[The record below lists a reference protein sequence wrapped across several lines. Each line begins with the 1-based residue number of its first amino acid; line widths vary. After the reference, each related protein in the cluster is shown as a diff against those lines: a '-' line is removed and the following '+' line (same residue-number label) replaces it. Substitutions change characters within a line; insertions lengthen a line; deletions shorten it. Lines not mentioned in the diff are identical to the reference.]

1 MDRWI
6 EFVRAQSHPVLL
18 FAGVAAVLLLATLI
32 SEWLRWRTRERP
44 SAVIANLVAR
54 IRAWW
59 VMVLLVGVAF
69 ALGRVGMIVQ
79 FALVSLFALRE
90 FITLAPTRRSDYYA
104 LLAAFY
110 LALPLQYWLVYTDWY
125 GLYTLLIP
133 VYAFLLLP
141 ILSAVGEDTTRYL
154 ERTAKVQW
162 GLMICVFCISHVP
175 ALINLKI
182 PGYEGRNLLLVA
194 FLVIV
199 VQSSDVLQYIWGKL
213 CGKRLIAPLIPGF
226 KDLYPA
232 IDVRLRLSDRR
243 VDITAEGLDVAF
255 LLGPL
260 EDSNLRVRPIAE
272 CRRVLA
278 ASPDYIARRGMP
290 RSGRDLVEDRHAC
303 LMLRYPG
310 AREFIWTL
318 VTPEGPRRFEVTGP
332 FESDDGDVLT
342 GWALAGRGIILKPV
356 FEIAELLRSG
366 ELVSVAEET
375 PPQEVRLAALFP
387 HKRLQDPKIRLFIE
401 HMVAAC
407 KKAVARLAA

>member
-1 MDRWI
+1 MSYVNSLKT
-6 EFVRAQSHPVLL
+6 FVRVFELGSMSAAGRDQRVSAAVASARIAELEKHLGVRL
-18 FAGVAAVLLLATLI
+18 FNRTTRSLQPTEQGAIFYKGAIKILETIEEAETAVADVSRSPRGSIHVAA
-32 SEWLRWRTRERP
+32 P
-44 SAVIANLVAR
+44 
-54 IRAWW
+54 
-59 VMVLLVGVAF
+59 
-69 ALGRVGMIVQ
+69 LGI
-79 FALVSLFALRE
+79 
-90 FITLAPTRRSDYYA
+90 
-104 LLAAFY
+104 
-110 LALPLQYWLVYTDWY
+110 
-125 GLYTLLIP
+125 
-133 VYAFLLLP
+133 
-141 ILSAVGEDTTRYL
+141 
-154 ERTAKVQW
+154 
-162 GLMICVFCISHVP
+162 
-175 ALINLKI
+175 
-182 PGYEGRNLLLVA
+182 
-194 FLVIV
+194 
-199 VQSSDVLQYIWGKL
+199 
-213 CGKRLIAPLIPGF
+213 GKRLIAPLIPGF

-255 LLGPL
+255 LLGAI

-290 RSGRDLVEDRHAC
+290 RSGRDLVEERHAC

-366 ELVSVAEET
+366 ELVAVAEET

>member
-1 MDRWI
+1 MIDWAMSYVNSLKT
-6 EFVRAQSHPVLL
+6 FVRVFELGSMSAAGRDQRVSAAVASARIAELEKHLGVRL
-18 FAGVAAVLLLATLI
+18 FNRTTRSLQPTEQGAIFYKGAIKILETIEEAETAVADVSRSPRGSIHVAA
-32 SEWLRWRTRERP
+32 P
-44 SAVIANLVAR
+44 
-54 IRAWW
+54 
-59 VMVLLVGVAF
+59 
-69 ALGRVGMIVQ
+69 LGI
-79 FALVSLFALRE
+79 
-90 FITLAPTRRSDYYA
+90 
-104 LLAAFY
+104 
-110 LALPLQYWLVYTDWY
+110 
-125 GLYTLLIP
+125 
-133 VYAFLLLP
+133 
-141 ILSAVGEDTTRYL
+141 
-154 ERTAKVQW
+154 
-162 GLMICVFCISHVP
+162 
-175 ALINLKI
+175 
-182 PGYEGRNLLLVA
+182 
-194 FLVIV
+194 
-199 VQSSDVLQYIWGKL
+199 
-213 CGKRLIAPLIPGF
+213 GKRLIAPLIPGF

-387 HKRLQDPKIRLFIE
+387 HKRLQDPKIRLVIE